1 VTVVGGPEDVE
12 QRPDDERRA
21 LLAEAFDALPDPIL
35 ITEED
40 GRVVAR
46 NARARTLL
54 VAADDAREGRRRA
67 IEMNAVLLD
76 IALARGRQQPTPTS
90 TSAREV
96 TLVDPEDGSDLL
108 FELVPRQLGGDGAG
122 GGTRIVVLR
131 DVNELRHAAREL
143 ELQVRRV
150 SLAEA
155 DATRERDR
163 LDLVLEHVA
172 DPILVTDDRSRVL
185 LMNRQ
190 AEALFALGVER
201 EAGDATRAIWAANDA
216 QLTAFLGAFLADDQ
230 RMRHARLQLAR
241 DGGDPLPVEIVAG
254 KIADPRGGPT
264 AVVSVL
270 HDLTREVENEQLY
283 ARLKRSSEQLEAR
296 VHAATAD
303 LERQNARLQWQSREL
318 ERANRLKSEF
328 LASMSHELRTPINAL
343 LGYAALLLDRVYGD
357 LGTQQE
363 QALDRMRAAARHLL
377 ELINDILD
385 LAKIEAG
392 KMPVHLEEV
401 PLVAL
406 LEDVGRQ
413 VEPLLRDKPVE
424 FRCHAPEERVML
436 FTDVTKVRQILLNLL
451 SNAAKFTHEGSVE
464 LVARVEEGGQRI
476 TFEVR
481 DSGIGIRPQDL
492 AAIWEDF
499 RQVDQSRTREYGG
512 TGLGLSITRKLVQ
525 RLDGAVDVRSTVGE
539 GSTFVVSLPL
549 RASAHVIDAFA
560 RDGLG
565 GEE

>member
-1 VTVVGGPEDVE
+1 MVGGPGNVE
-12 QRPDDERRA
+12 QLPDDARRA

-35 ITEED
+35 ITEEG

-54 VAADDAREGRRRA
+54 VAARDAHEGRRRA

-76 IALARGRQQPTPTS
+76 LAMARGRQQPPPS
-90 TSAREV
+90 SASAREV

-108 FELVPRQLGGDGAG
+108 FELVPQRLSDEGAG
-122 GGTRIVVLR
+122 AGARLVVLR
-131 DVNELRHAAREL
+131 DVTELHQAAREL

-150 SLAEA
+150 SMAEA

-172 DPILVTDDRSRVL
+172 DPILVTDDQSRVL

-190 AEALFALGVER
+190 AEALFALGLER
-201 EAGDATRAIWAANDA
+201 GASESARRAWAANDA
-216 QLTAFLGAFLADDQ
+216 QLATFLSAFLADEE
-230 RMRHARLQLAR
+230 RMRHARLQLVR
-241 DGGDPLPVEIVAG
+241 EGGETLPVEIVAG
-254 KIADPRGGPT
+254 KIADPHGGPT
-264 AVVSVL
+264 AIVSVL

-283 ARLKRSSEQLEAR
+283 AKLKRSSEQLEAR

-401 PLVAL
+401 SLASL

-413 VEPLLRDKPVE
+413 VEPLLREKPVE
-424 FRCHAPEERVML
+424 YRSQAPEGRVML

-464 LVARVEEGGQRI
+464 LVSRVDEGAKRI
-476 TFEVR
+476 VFEVR
-481 DSGIGIRPQDL
+481 DTGIGIRPQDL

-525 RLDGAVDVRSTVGE
+525 RLDGDVDVQSRLGE
-539 GSTFVVSLPL
+539 GSTFIVTLPL
-549 RASAHVIDAFA
+549 RASPHVIDAFA
-560 RDGLG
+560 RDALV
-565 GEE
+565 GEG

>member
-1 VTVVGGPEDVE
+1 MVHGQGDVE
-12 QRPDDERRA
+12 PQPEEA
-21 LLAEAFDALPDPIL
+21 QPELLAEAFDALPDPIL
-35 ITEED
+35 ITEPD
-40 GRVVAR
+40 GRVIAR
-46 NARARTLL
+46 NARARELL
-54 VAADDAREGRRRA
+54 VTSDHDLEGRRRA
-67 IEMNAVLLD
+67 VEMNAVLLEA
-76 IALARGRQQPTPTS
+76 ALARSRQQPPPTS
-90 TSAREV
+90 PSAREA
-96 TLVDPEDGSDLL
+96 TLVDPGDGSDLT
-108 FELVPRQLGGDGAG
+108 FELVPQQLGGVDGEPGA
-122 GGTRIVVLR
+122 RLVVLR
-131 DVNELRHAAREL
+131 DVTELRHAAREL
-143 ELQVRRV
+143 ELQVKRV

-172 DPILVTDDRSRVL
+172 DPIVVTDDRSRVI

-190 AEALFALGVER
+190 AEALFELESGR
-201 EAGDATRAIWAANDA
+201 DAAPAARQAWAANDA
-216 QLTAFLGAFLADDQ
+216 QFLTFLGAFLADEQ
-230 RMRHARLQLAR
+230 RMRHARLSLVRA
-241 DGGDPLPVEIVAG
+241 DGGPLPMEIVAG
-254 KIADPRGGPT
+254 KIADPHGGPT

-283 ARLKRSSEQLEAR
+283 EKLKRSSEQLEAR

-357 LGTQQE
+357 LAPQQE

-401 PLVAL
+401 PLDAL

-413 VEPLLRDKPVE
+413 VEPLLSGKPVV
-424 FRCHAPEERVML
+424 FRCHGPAERVML
-436 FTDVTKVRQILLNLL
+436 YTDGTKVRQILLNLL
-451 SNAAKFTHEGSVE
+451 SNAAKFTHDGSVE
-464 LVARVEEGGQRI
+464 LVAQLEPDGERI
-476 TFEVR
+476 AFEVR
-481 DSGIGIRPQDL
+481 DTGIGIQPQDL

-512 TGLGLSITRKLVQ
+512 TGLRLSITRKLVQ
-525 RLDGAVDVRSTVGE
+525 RLDGEVDVRSRFGE
-539 GSTFVVSLPL
+539 GSTFVVRLPL
-549 RASAHVIDAFA
+549 RASPHVVDAFA
-560 RDGLG
+560 RDALSG
-565 GEE
+565 GA